1 MTIKKVLMTS
11 SLAVALLGSSI
22 PAFATSP
29 VTASSNQK
37 AQITD
42 DATTKAS
49 FTRYIYG
56 QDVNAFPT
64 SFTEDNLLWILQQR
78 VDMGDGWWRAE
89 YKATF

>member
-1 MTIKKVLMTS
+1 MSIKKVLMTS

-42 DATTKAS
+42 DTSTKAS